1 MITNV
6 SLVSVW
12 VTDLDEALTFYTDIL
27 GFEARDDIRLG
38 EDFRWVTV
46 GHPSQPELDLH
57 LTTPSGPLSDDLIAA
72 LKRAQAEGGVPGVG
86 LHVDDCRKT
95 YQDLSAKGVV
105 FIQEPQE
112 RPYGVEALMRDN
124 FRELVG
130 PRRAE
135 GVHRVRLR
143 RCWAPLTPRRTGERS

>member
-12 VTDLDEALTFYTDIL
+12 VTDLDDALAFYTDIL
-27 GFEARDDIRLG
+27 GFEARDDITLG

-57 LTTPSGPLSDDLIAA
+57 LTTPSKPLSDDLIAA
-72 LKRAQAEGGVPGVG
+72 MTRAQAEGGLPGVG
-86 LHVDDCRKT
+86 LTVDDCRAT
-95 YQDLSAKGVV
+95 HRELVAKGVE
-105 FIQEPQE
+105 FIQDPQD

-124 FRELVG
+124 SGNWIVLV
-130 PRRAE
+130 
-135 GVHRVRLR
+135 
-143 RCWAPLTPRRTGERS
+143 ERKPFTEADFADFDVS